1 MTRMRYCPKC
11 GQPVLDT
18 DAFCDGCGARLG
30 SIRERSAQI
39 QQPVSHQPPEDRI
52 NYPGGAWN
60 NRVTVIEREPE
71 RPSRHGLW
79 KSIVSI
85 SLFGAIFLLYL
96 LVILSV
102 YEGAYDALAQGGM
115 WAAILKILGRFL
127 TFAVLSAF
135 MLIAS
140 FVFGLIGLIQN
151 KRAHYRPG
159 VVLAAIPLTGIAILF
174 LTWLMY
180 AAQR

>member
-1 MTRMRYCPKC
+1 
-11 GQPVLDT
+11 
-18 DAFCDGCGARLG
+18 
-30 SIRERSAQI
+30 
-39 QQPVSHQPPEDRI
+39 
-52 NYPGGAWN
+52 
-60 NRVTVIEREPE
+60 
-71 RPSRHGLW
+71 GLW